1 MVIRLHD
8 LHPVHVTLLLASG
21 VPVEAVPEL
30 LGHAGATITLT
41 VYRHV
46 YPGIGREAVDRFGAL
61 LEG

>member
-1 MVIRLHD
+1 MIRLHD
-8 LHPVHVTLLLASG
+8 LRHTRATLLLADG
-21 VPVEAVPEL
+21 VPVKAVAKR

>member
-1 MVIRLHD
+1 MIRLHD
-8 LHPVHVTLLLASG
+8 LRHTRVTLLLADG
-21 VPVEAVPEL
+21 VPVKAVSER